1 MNDSTAKMKAKR
13 AAWMAE
19 HPFTPGMAPAEVL
32 KLNEDIL
39 RLFPLTPEEDAERRA
54 QKIITVPF
62 ELK

>member
-1 MNDSTAKMKAKR
+1 MIQRQMKSKR

-19 HPFTPGMAPAEVL
+19 HPFTPGMAPAEAL
-32 KLNEDIL
+32 KLNEEFL
-39 RLFPLTPEEDAERRA
+39 HLFPLTPEEDAERRA